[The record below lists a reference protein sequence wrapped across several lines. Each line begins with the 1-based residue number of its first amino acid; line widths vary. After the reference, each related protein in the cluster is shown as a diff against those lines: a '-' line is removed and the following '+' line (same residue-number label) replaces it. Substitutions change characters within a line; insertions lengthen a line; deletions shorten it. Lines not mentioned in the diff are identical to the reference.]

1 VRLISKEDFDSWT
14 RKTKP
19 KAGDIIMTRRARVG
33 DIAVVPDNLVCAIG
47 QNLVILRSDGKQ
59 LDQSYLRWVLR
70 GPLYEEQKQKFLNVG
85 AVFDSLNC
93 GDIPKFEIPV
103 PTLPEQRAI
112 AAILGALDDKI
123 ELNRRMNR
131 TLEAMARAIFTS
143 WFVDFD
149 PVRAKIEGR
158 QPFGM
163 DADTAALFPHAFEDS
178 PLGQIPRGW
187 QVGRFSDSIELL
199 SGGTPKTSVV
209 EYWDGDIPW
218 FSVADAP
225 DTGDVYVID
234 TEKKITQT
242 GLQRSP
248 TQLLPVG
255 TTIISARGTV
265 GKCALV
271 GVPMAMNQSCYGVR
285 GVAGQGNF
293 YTYFSLRSVVS
304 ELQQGSHGSVFD
316 TITRDTFNT
325 VDVVISPAIIA
336 QQFETIVAPYLQRIR
351 CNLLELRTLADI
363 RDALLPK
370 LLSGKVQIGNIKA
383 MIKETV

>member
-123 ELNRRMNR
+123 ELNRCMNR

-149 PVRAKIEGR
+149 PVRAKMEGHP
-158 QPFGM
+158 PFGM
-163 DADTAALFPHAFEDS
+163 DADTAALFPDAFEGSPVGDIPHGWKIVSIADLADYVNGKPFTKYATGTGRMVIRIAELNSGPGASTQYSNIDASPENTAYPDDILFAWSGSLDVYRWHGEEAIINQHIFKVIPHDLPNWFVYYHLRFAMPFFQSIAAHKATTMGHIQRHHLSEYKVTLPSKHLLDLSNLLIGPVYSLIHANEQQSRVLAAIRDS
-178 PLGQIPRGW
+178 LLPH
-187 QVGRFSDSIELL
+187 LL
-199 SGGTPKTSVV
+199 SGETKV
-209 EYWDGDIPW
+209 EK
-218 FSVADAP
+218 A
-225 DTGDVYVID
+225 
-234 TEKKITQT
+234 E
-242 GLQRSP
+242 
-248 TQLLPVG
+248 
-255 TTIISARGTV
+255 
-265 GKCALV
+265 
-271 GVPMAMNQSCYGVR
+271 VPG
-285 GVAGQGNF
+285 
-293 YTYFSLRSVVS
+293 SL
-304 ELQQGSHGSVFD
+304 
-316 TITRDTFNT
+316 
-325 VDVVISPAIIA
+325 A
-336 QQFETIVAPYLQRIR
+336 
-351 CNLLELRTLADI
+351 
-363 RDALLPK
+363 
-370 LLSGKVQIGNIKA
+370 
-383 MIKETV
+383 